1 MIDPKYATNCLKRG
15 FQRYI
20 RYSKINASID
30 SEPYRVSFYVKD
42 YDKAGKQYLARSSDH
57 HLKMQRMA
65 DKDEPWKG
73 DNVSI
78 DFIVPD
84 SEQDKKK
91 LRARVEQNA
100 SGTIQP
106 FDVTTYQ
113 YDSTLIDPTDITT
126 IFKAI
131 IVFLNGGGYTDPF
144 IGTPKQAKTLPRH
157 SNIKPHRGS
166 ASSTPLTCSK
176 NISIDEN
183 YLNEMTIYC
192 LGDIIPLNENKQY
205 NKNRNMKQTIR
216 LTESDLKQIVK
227 ESVNK
232 ILNEAYGTMPH
243 NDLLMHYDYSPYED
257 KSLDANL
264 NDTGY
269 HKKGDIPRYYNWV
282 PDLAKAYGEFK
293 KVANEAYPYSYVG
306 KRYMEKLRKELHNI
320 EDILNRVI
328 KIEKMDLGLDPYS
341 PNIRNDRNYTKP
353 KEGYILNP
361 NRWYQNQSPT
371 IPNPN
376 HPPKS

>member
-1 MIDPKYATNCLKRG
+1 MIDPKYAANCLKRG

-166 ASSTPLTCSK
+166 TSSTPLTCSR
-176 NISIDEN
+176 NISIDDN

-205 NKNRNMKQTIR
+205 NKKRNMNKKLIK
-216 LTESDLKQIVK
+216 LTETDLHRIVK
-227 ESVNK
+227 ESVKKVLKESNITPNLEQDMERYRDNPK
-232 ILNEAYGTMPH
+232 RFMYTLNAFGMRYESIL
-243 NDLLMHYDYSPYED
+243 
-257 KSLDANL
+257 KDAE
-264 NDTGY
+264 
-269 HKKGDIPRYYNWV
+269 KKGLDDIAEV
-282 PDLAKAYGEFK
+282 AKQRLYQIADE
-293 KVANEAYPYSYVG
+293 
-306 KRYMEKLRKELHNI
+306 MEKAREQWNLHA
-320 EDILNRVI
+320 
-328 KIEKMDLGLDPYS
+328 
-341 PNIRNDRNYTKP
+341 
-353 KEGYILNP
+353 
-361 NRWYQNQSPT
+361 
-371 IPNPN
+371 
-376 HPPKS
+376 

>member
-1 MIDPKYATNCLKRG
+1 MIDPKYAANCLKRG

-113 YDSTLIDPTDITT
+113 YDSTLIDPMDITT

-166 ASSTPLTCSK
+166 TSSTPLTCSR
-176 NISIDEN
+176 NISIDDN

-205 NKNRNMKQTIR
+205 ETKRNMNKKLIK
-216 LTESDLKQIVK
+216 LTETDLHRIVK
-227 ESVNK
+227 ESV
-232 ILNEAYGTMPH
+232 
-243 NDLLMHYDYSPYED
+243 
-257 KSLDANL
+257 
-264 NDTGY
+264 
-269 HKKGDIPRYYNWV
+269 
-282 PDLAKAYGEFK
+282 K
-293 KVANEAYPYSYVG
+293 KVLKESNITPNLEQDMERYRDNP
-306 KRYMEKLRKELHNI
+306 KRFMYTLNAFGMRYESILKDAEKMGFDDIAEVAKQRVYQIADEMEKAREQWNLHA
-320 EDILNRVI
+320 
-328 KIEKMDLGLDPYS
+328 
-341 PNIRNDRNYTKP
+341 
-353 KEGYILNP
+353 
-361 NRWYQNQSPT
+361 
-371 IPNPN
+371 
-376 HPPKS
+376 

>member
-1 MIDPKYATNCLKRG
+1 MQGHQTI
-15 FQRYI
+15 I
-20 RYSKINASID
+20 SKCN
-30 SEPYRVSFYVKD
+30 EW
-42 YDKAGKQYLARSSDH
+42 LT
-57 HLKMQRMA
+57 
-65 DKDEPWKG
+65 KDEPWKG

-166 ASSTPLTCSK
+166 TSSTPLTCSR

-205 NKNRNMKQTIR
+205 NKNRNMKQTIKLR
-216 LTESDLKQIVK
+216 ESELKRVIA

-232 ILNEAYGTMPH
+232 ILSEAYGTPSKYTKH
-243 NDLLMHYDYSPYED
+243 QYNVLNGVENHYDAEKGGGKIFPQNKRVEFPTDSERYSVSNIFSAI
-257 KSLDANL
+257 KIL
-264 NDTGY
+264 NDNLIDTEERWSSAMSSSTYTLTDKMARKYGY
-269 HKKGDIPRYYNWV
+269 KILDNLKS
-282 PDLAKAYGEFK
+282 A
-293 KVANEAYPYSYVG
+293 
-306 KRYMEKLRKELHNI
+306 EKLSRRMMVLLKMQLGEQPDSNYFDKYKPSQDDGGFFTDGGGEGMTEL
-320 EDILNRVI
+320 
-328 KIEKMDLGLDPYS
+328 
-341 PNIRNDRNYTKP
+341 DRP
-353 KEGYILNP
+353 F
-361 NRWYQNQSPT
+361 W
-371 IPNPN
+371 
-376 HPPKS
+376 